1 MAWRGTE
8 SDAPTPFATERLP
21 AAREAASESL
31 GRTVTWDGLAEVQ
44 GDARESGPLA
54 DALTGGGCLLLS
66 VAYVG
71 IWVYGLVSL
80 FD

>member
-44 GDARESGPLA
+44 GDARESGHWP
-54 DALTGGGCLLLS
+54 TP
-66 VAYVG
+66 
-71 IWVYGLVSL
+71 
-80 FD
+80 